1 MFKSLHFE
9 SKDLP
14 FQAGLGYISIFSL
27 QNALTELESDVV
39 LSGIWKRQ
47 DGQKEDPLKGISIS
61 HEKNISAIQVQD
73 LCASVGW
80 SRRDPVLIAR
90 ALSNSLVV
98 ISAWDK
104 ESMVG
109 FARATGDQVFNA
121 TIWDV
126 AVRPSHQKK
135 GLGRI
140 LMFELLKD
148 LDAFG
153 IPLITLYAD
162 PGTDGFYKRFGF
174 STDPAGV
181 RGMFRDSEF

>member
-1 MFKSLHFE
+1 M
-9 SKDLP
+9 
-14 FQAGLGYISIFSL
+14 
-27 QNALTELESDVV
+27 V

-47 DGQKEDPLKGISIS
+47 DGSKDDPLKGLTVSHDKTISP
-61 HEKNISAIQVQD
+61 IQVQD

-80 SRRDPVLIAR
+80 SRRDPVLISR
-90 ALSNSLVV
+90 ALNHSLAVV
-98 ISAWDK
+98 SVWEK
-104 ESMVG
+104 EIMVG

-126 AVRPSHQKK
+126 AVRPSYQKR
-135 GLGRI
+135 GVGRL
-140 LMFELLKD
+140 LMDELLKEID
-148 LDAFG
+148 TYS

-181 RGMFRDSEF
+181 RGMFRDME

>member
-1 MFKSLHFE
+1 M
-9 SKDLP
+9 
-14 FQAGLGYISIFSL
+14 
-27 QNALTELESDVV
+27 V

-47 DGQKEDPLKGISIS
+47 DGQKDDPLKGLIVS
-61 HEKNISAIQVQD
+61 HEKTISPIQVQD

-80 SRRDPVLIAR
+80 SRRDPVLIAK
-90 ALSNSLVV
+90 ALNFSLAVV
-98 ISAWDK
+98 SAWEK
-104 ESMVG
+104 ETLIG

-126 AVRPSHQKK
+126 AVRPSYQKR
-135 GLGRI
+135 GVGRL
-140 LMFELLKD
+140 LMVELLKD
-148 LDAFG
+148 LDSYG

-181 RGMFRDSEF
+181 RGMFRDTEI

>member
-1 MFKSLHFE
+1 M
-9 SKDLP
+9 
-14 FQAGLGYISIFSL
+14 
-27 QNALTELESDVV
+27 V

-47 DGQKEDPLKGISIS
+47 DGQKDEPPRGLTVS
-61 HEKNISAIQVQD
+61 HEKNISPLQVQD

-90 ALSNSLVV
+90 ALANSLAVV
-98 ISAWDK
+98 SAWDRDI
-104 ESMVG
+104 MVG

-126 AVRPSHQKK
+126 AVRPAYQKR
-135 GLGRI
+135 GLGRL
-140 LMFELLKD
+140 LMVELLKD
-148 LDAFG
+148 LDSYG

-181 RGMFRDSEF
+181 RGMFRDTEI